1 MLINWCTGLFGMPA
15 PGTIGSAT
23 SAGFVVPSP
32 APVFSGSVDSG
43 QSGSL
48 FSGASDSGSRPLFGL
63 GGTVPPGPGQ
73 PPSTFR
79 MSSSLFGAAPASSGS
94 SSGTAPASSASVTT
108 NLFSGATNTS
118 ANVFGKKT
126 SPSKSEGKIR
136 LRFYYT
142 NSD

>member
-1 MLINWCTGLFGMPA
+1 MPA

-48 FSGASDSGSRPLFGL
+48 FSGASDSGSRSLFGQ

-94 SSGTAPASSASVTT
+94 SSGTASVTT

-126 SPSKSEGKIR
+126 SPSKSEGKMR
-136 LRFYYT
+136 LRFYFT
-142 NSD
+142 ILIPITEPCLV